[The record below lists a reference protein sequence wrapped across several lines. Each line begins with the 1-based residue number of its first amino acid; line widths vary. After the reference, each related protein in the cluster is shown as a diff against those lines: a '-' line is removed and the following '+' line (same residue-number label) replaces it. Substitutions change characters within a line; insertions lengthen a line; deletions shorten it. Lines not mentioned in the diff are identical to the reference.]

1 MPFGANIFLKPK
13 FWIVLGVQNVQ
24 RLCNHHIWYFFIIS
38 GGVSSPGYRLGGGA
52 WRRLRLPPKRD
63 VSTAVKVAMVGCLE
77 GERRGWRISLG
88 YSWVTR
94 PGKRLQFANWKDP
107 PFFSWVNQPIST
119 GHFQ

>member
-107 PFFSWVNQPIST
+107 PFLIN
-119 GHFQ
+119 G